1 MEFFCNL
8 GLHTYIAEKEP
19 DALPLLEAFPA
30 AVASVSAEHA
40 QHSDLATFEQL
51 YDRMPPQNY
60 GWYQCRLHVAA
71 KHVYDEGGI
80 RALQKLWKAFLVGDA
95 QLSDLL
101 KRKVHPKIAEV
112 ASTWPK

>member
-1 MEFFCNL
+1 LTAF
-8 GLHTYIAEKEP
+8 
-19 DALPLLEAFPA
+19 EAFYPGI
-30 AVASVSAEHA
+30 EP
-40 QHSDLATFEQL
+40 
-51 YDRMPPQNY
+51 RNY

-80 RALQKLWKAFLVGDA
+80 PALQKLWKAFLVGNA